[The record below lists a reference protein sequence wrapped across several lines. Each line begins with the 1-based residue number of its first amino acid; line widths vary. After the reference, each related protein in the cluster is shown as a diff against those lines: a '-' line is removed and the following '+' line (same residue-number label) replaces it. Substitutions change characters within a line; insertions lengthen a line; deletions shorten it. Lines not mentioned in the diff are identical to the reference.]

1 MSALKAATLKG
12 IDSFIELYKIQNNRN
27 YLSTTLGNLVQNFY
41 EQGVHTN
48 EITSTEVE
56 KANRIRAI
64 LNRDSDDN
72 LKKFFRS
79 FGERLKEIQENKCK
93 RCFITTHYS
102 FITLYIF
109 HHALVINKALS
120 YTENFSDYYI
130 NIGSLLLYYL
140 TPDTRHKQ
148 VILNLYGVVENAL
161 RHIEEN
167 LIKEDTIE
175 LDQASLNNVTDT
187 DRLLAIICRSNIGN
201 LKSDAISILGEESF
215 QKYKNL
221 GQKIVASKLNNTK
234 KANTGHITQGS
245 DDNLVESLKEKS
257 TFVLESI
264 SNISRGI
271 LSYTLKF
278 EQNTADPNIGKNT
291 REKYVDAKNIQTI
304 LAEVPKGSSKSVSLK
319 PFSISPEIISQ
330 LAANIGA
337 VTAKIAFQSKGYGV
351 VNRHGITGQ
360 IRAFLLKEYISMFS
374 IFIKNHY
381 YHILSLRNETDQK
394 NMRSDMIKVIDLFIK
409 SYMYAIQVLPN
420 KDNEGSLY
428 FHLHIF
434 ANPANGFK
442 EDRKK
447 MEKWN
452 KSKLGKFYK
461 D

>member
-1 MSALKAATLKG
+1 M
-12 IDSFIELYKIQNNRN
+12 
-27 YLSTTLGNLVQNFY
+27 
-41 EQGVHTN
+41 
-48 EITSTEVE
+48 
-56 KANRIRAI
+56 
-64 LNRDSDDN
+64 
-72 LKKFFRS
+72 
-79 FGERLKEIQENKCK
+79 
-93 RCFITTHYS
+93 
-102 FITLYIF
+102 
-109 HHALVINKALS
+109 
-120 YTENFSDYYI
+120 
-130 NIGSLLLYYL
+130 YYL

-187 DRLLAIICRSNIGN
+187 DKLWATICSTEGD
-201 LKSDAISILGEESF
+201 LKNNAISILGEESF

-221 GQKIVASKLNNTK
+221 GQKIKILGSKK
-234 KANTGHITQGS
+234 
-245 DDNLVESLKEKS
+245 LKETNIRPTTQNIDTLYKKS
-257 TFVLESI
+257 ISVLESI
-264 SNISRGI
+264 SNISKGI

-278 EQNTADPNIGKNT
+278 EQNTANPNIGGAVVKNT
-291 REKYVDAKNIQTI
+291 REKYIDGEVSHIKTGLSEVLKENI
-304 LAEVPKGSSKSVSLK
+304 SSKPLSMIFPPDL
-319 PFSISPEIISQ
+319 ISH
-330 LAANIGA
+330 LVTNIGGTI
-337 VTAKIAFQSKGYGV
+337 VKIAFQSKGYGV

-409 SYMYAIQVLPN
+409 SYKEGIKVLPN

-428 FHLHIF
+428 FHLTMF
-434 ANPANGFK
+434 ANPDDGFK